1 MRWLESLKIL
11 GKGLTW
17 RPSGWD
23 SASTAA
29 FWGLIRELRSYMPH
43 SMANIF
49 LTKIN

>member
-11 GKGLTW
+11 GKRLTR

-29 FWGLIRELRSYMPH
+29 FWGLITDQG
-43 SMANIF
+43 
-49 LTKIN
+49 TKILHASQHVQHFF